1 MKLHRFCIYAAALAA
16 MAWVSGCASPRVGDP
31 RIELLPFAARK
42 VAVLSVGYTD
52 AKDGARSVQLA
63 LRNRTG
69 SYQRVLYKVVWFADG
84 VEYQSILSKWKPASL
99 QGREVLDIVETAPN
113 AKLDSFRI
121 QIKGE

>member
-1 MKLHRFCIYAAALAA
+1 MKFRRMCIHAAALAA
-16 MAWVSGCASPRVGDP
+16 IAWASGCASPRVGDP
-31 RIELLPFAARK
+31 RIELLPSAARK

-69 SYQRVLYKVVWFADG
+69 FYQRVQYKVVWFADG
-84 VEYQSILSKWKPASL
+84 VEYDSILSKWKTASL